1 MTVQYYA
8 AFGIEDGA
16 YELVACS
23 SQDEARNL
31 ARDRLGPLLKSTD
44 EEVFSCVYAGPPGAK
59 SLDVLEQVEELWRGG
74 S

>member
-1 MTVQYYA
+1 MALQYY
-8 AFGIEDGA
+8 GGA
-16 YELVACS
+16 YELIACA
-23 SQDEARNL
+23 SQDEAGNI

-59 SLDVLEQVEELWRGG
+59 AIDTLEQIEELWRGG